1 MLNDTLKQIDVNHE
15 NTKSFHFFFF
25 RVFDFSCFRDFF
37 LNSELSGKEIN
48 KNNAPK

>member
-25 RVFDFSCFRDFF
+25 RAFVIFF